1 MFHFVLWEVI
11 DNALEHLNRSMKVS
25 GELVG
30 ITLNASAR
38 TKFFVIAPKL
48 ARLETEATSMAGP
61 TTDAQ
66 EHHHDL
72 SSAVTTNKNKAIY

>member
-1 MFHFVLWEVI
+1 MPAHE
-11 DNALEHLNRSMKVS
+11 RS
-25 GELVG
+25 
-30 ITLNASAR
+30 
-38 TKFFVIAPKL
+38 FFVIAPKQV